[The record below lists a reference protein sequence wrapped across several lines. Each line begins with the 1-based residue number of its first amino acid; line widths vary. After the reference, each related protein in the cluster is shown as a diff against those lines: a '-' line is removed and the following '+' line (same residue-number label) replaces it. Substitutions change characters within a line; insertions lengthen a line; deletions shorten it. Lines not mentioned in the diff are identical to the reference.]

1 MNKKLLIV
9 FLSCSLNILY
19 SQIENEKSK
28 DPNDTLAAPGAKL
41 PIFSTTAG
49 DLDADLG
56 SQDVSGLL
64 QSSRDV
70 FTSVAGF
77 NFGNARF
84 RIRGLGSENA
94 VVLINGVRVNDLEN
108 GWASWSNW
116 GGLNDITRYM
126 KVSSS
131 VSASEQTF
139 GGVSGYSSMNVR
151 ASLARN
157 GTRISYASSN
167 RSYRHRLM
175 VTHST
180 GVLKNGWS
188 FTASASRRYAKEGY
202 VEGTYFDAWSYFL
215 AAEKKINDKHSIGII
230 GFGAPMDQGRQVLA
244 VQEAYNLTDNNYYNP
259 NWGYQTD
266 NEGNKQK
273 RTARTSQTHKPMAIA
288 THYWKINSKS
298 KLESSAFFSKGKSNL
313 TGLNWYQAKDPR
325 PDYYRYLPSYYELK
339 NPSYANELT
348 AAWGSDER
356 VSQIDW
362 DGFYDANRKNL
373 FTVQNV
379 GGVQGKNE
387 TGNRSKYILEN
398 QITTSTVTGLNL
410 IYNNDLSEKFNLAAG
425 INITMQNDR
434 FYKTVNDLLG
444 GDFWV
449 DVDNFAQRDFNDSV
463 IFQNN
468 IDEPNKLI
476 KEGDVFGYDYNIKI
490 NRSETFGQLEYKTAK
505 FESYAALMFSSVS
518 FWREGNLKNG
528 RFIDESAGKSAISNF
543 LNYGLKLGS
552 LYKLTGRHF
561 VSSNFAYLTRAPLPR
576 ESFISPRTRNEL
588 VSNLKNEEI
597 LSLDVNYNVRY
608 AKIKARVSAYYNTIN
623 NITVLN
629 SYYHDEYQTL
639 VNYTMTGVNQVRQGI
654 ELGAEY
660 NITSTISTTGV
671 LALGD
676 YRYTSRPNATITR
689 DNASEIFAENR
700 VVYLKNYKIGG
711 MPQKAASVGIKYS
724 SPKFWYVGTNFNYF
738 MDIYLEPNPDRRTA
752 EAVQYLVNTD
762 PQWNQVLDQTKLN
775 DQYTVDLYGGKS
787 FRIKKYILNWSLN
800 INNLLNNRS
809 FMTGGF
815 EQLRYDPKEITKFPP
830 KLSYHL
836 GTTYYT
842 TLSLRF

>member
-1 MNKKLLIV
+1 MA
-9 FLSCSLNILY
+9 Y
-19 SQIENEKSK
+19 SQVENEKK
-28 DPNDTLAAPGAKL
+28 EDPNDTLAAPGAKL

-126 KVSSS
+126 KVNSTVSSS
-131 VSASEQTF
+131 DQTF
-139 GGVSGYSSMNVR
+139 GGVSGQSSMDVR
-151 ASLARN
+151 ASLARK
-157 GTRISYASSN
+157 GTRVSYAFSN

-215 AAEKKINDKHSIGII
+215 AAEKKINEKHSIGIV

-244 VQEAYNLTDNNYYNP
+244 VQEAYNLTGTNYYNP
-259 NWGYQTD
+259 NWGYQ
-266 NEGNKQK
+266 NGEK
-273 RTARTSQTHKPMAIA
+273 RTAKTSQTHKPMVIA

-298 KLESSAFFSKGKSNL
+298 KLESSIFFSKGKSNL
-313 TGLNWYQAKDPR
+313 TGLNWFQAKDPR
-325 PDYYRYLPSYYELK
+325 PDYYRYLPSYYDLE
-339 NPSYANELT
+339 NPSYAADLT
-348 AAWGSDER
+348 SAWGSDAS
-356 VSQIDW
+356 VSQINW

-373 FTVQNV
+373 FTLQNV
-379 GGVQGKNE
+379 NGVKGDNL

-398 QITTSTVTGLNL
+398 QITASTITGINGVYNNAINSKLNL
-410 IYNNDLSEKFNLAAG
+410 SAG
-425 INITMQNDR
+425 VNITMQNDH

-444 GDFWV
+444 GDYWV
-449 DVDNFAQRDFNDSV
+449 DVDNFAQRDFNDSI

-468 IDEPNKLI
+468 LEEPNKAI

-490 NRSETFGQLEYKTAK
+490 NRSESFAQIEHKTTK
-505 FESYAALMFSSVS
+505 FESYAALMLSTVS
-518 FWREGNLKNG
+518 FWREGNLQNG
-528 RFIDESAGKSAISNF
+528 RFIDQSLGKSQVSKF
-543 LNYGLKLGS
+543 FNYGVKLGS
-552 LYKLTGRHF
+552 MYKLTGRHF
-561 VSSNFAYLTRAPLPR
+561 ISSNFAYLTRAPLPR

-608 AKIKARVSAYYNTIN
+608 AKIKARVSAYYNQIK
-623 NITVLN
+623 NITMLN

-639 VNYTMTGVNQVRQGI
+639 VNYTMTGVDQVRQGI

-676 YRYTSRPNATITR
+676 YRYTSRPSATITR
-689 DNASEIFAENR
+689 DNASQTFAENR
-700 VVYLKNYKIGG
+700 LVYLKNYKIGG
-711 MPQKAASVGIKYS
+711 MPQKAASLGLKYS
-724 SPKFWYVGTNFNYF
+724 SPKFWFVGANFNYF

-752 EAVQYLVNTD
+752 EAVESLVVTD
-762 PQWNQVLDQTKLN
+762 PQWNQVLDQTKLD

-787 FRIKKYILNWSLN
+787 FRIKKYTLNWSLN
-800 INNLLNNRS
+800 INNLLNNKS
-809 FMTGGF
+809 FVTGGF
-815 EQLRYDPKEITKFPP
+815 EQLRYDPKDINKFPP

-836 GTTYYT
+836 GITYYT

>member
-9 FLSCSLNILY
+9 FLSFTCSILY
-19 SQIENEKSK
+19 SQIENEKK
-28 DPNDTLAAPGAKL
+28 EDPNDSLAAPGAKL

-84 RIRGLGSENA
+84 RIRGLGSENS

-131 VSASEQTF
+131 VSASDQTF
-139 GGVSGYSSMNVR
+139 GGVSGYSSMDVR
-151 ASLARN
+151 ASLARK
-157 GTRISYASSN
+157 GTRVSYAFSN

-180 GVLKNGWS
+180 GILKNGWS

-215 AAEKKINDKHSIGII
+215 AAEKKINEKHSIGIV

-244 VQEAYNLTDNNYYNP
+244 VQEAYNLTGTNYYNP

-266 NEGNKQK
+266 NDGNKQK

-298 KLESSAFFSKGKSNL
+298 KLESSIFFSKGKSNL
-313 TGLNWYQAKDPR
+313 TGLNWFQAKDPR
-325 PDYYRYLPSYYELK
+325 PDYYRYLPSYYDLE
-339 NPSYANELT
+339 NPSYAADLT
-348 AAWGSDER
+348 SAWASDES
-356 VSQIDW
+356 VSQINW

-373 FTVQNV
+373 FTLQNV
-379 GGVQGKNE
+379 NGVKGENL
-387 TGNRSKYILEN
+387 TANRSKYILEN
-398 QITTSTVTGLNL
+398 QITASTVTGINGV
-410 IYNNDLSEKFNLAAG
+410 YNNTINSKLNFAAG
-425 INITMQNDR
+425 VNITMQNDR

-444 GDFWV
+444 GDYWV
-449 DVDNFAQRDFNDSV
+449 DVDNFAQRDFNDSI

-468 IDEPNKLI
+468 LEEPNKVI

-490 NRSETFGQLEYKTAK
+490 NRSESFAQIEHKTAK
-505 FESYAALMFSSVS
+505 FESYAALMLSTVS
-518 FWREGNLKNG
+518 FWREGNLQNG
-528 RFIDESAGKSAISNF
+528 RFIDQSLGKSGVSKF
-543 LNYGLKLGS
+543 FNYGVKLGS
-552 LYKLTGRHF
+552 MYKLTGRHF
-561 VSSNFAYLTRAPLPR
+561 ISSNFAYLTRAPLPR

-608 AKIKARVSAYYNTIN
+608 AKIKARVSAYYNQIK
-623 NITVLN
+623 NITMLN

-639 VNYTMTGVNQVRQGI
+639 VNYTMTGVDQVRQGI

-660 NITSTISTTGV
+660 NITSSISTTGV

-689 DNASEIFAENR
+689 DNATEVFAENR

-711 MPQKAASVGIKYS
+711 MPQKAASLGLKYS
-724 SPKFWYVGTNFNYF
+724 SPKFWFVGANFNYF

-752 EAVQYLVNTD
+752 EAVANIVVTD

-787 FRIKKYILNWSLN
+787 FRIKKYTLNWSLN
-800 INNLLNNRS
+800 INNLLNNKD
-809 FMTGGF
+809 FVTGGF
-815 EQLRYDPKEITKFPP
+815 EQLRYDTKEITKFPP

-836 GTTYYT
+836 GITYYT